1 MNTSLKVL
9 ILLVVLLFPMIIPLL
24 YFAVRYP
31 VIRETFVLLPS
42 ERVIRELNVTV
53 GKLVFIWLSTIP
65 PGESGRHAMGW
76 VIEFYVT
83 DPSNHTVVYEE
94 GVAGTG
100 PFSPESFIAQQDGVY
115 TMHFDNTVGDPI
127 NKTVRLSYRM
137 SQPVFGISID
147 LLLFIGSIAIGVLII
162 IVVAVIVLVRRRIK
176 AAPVSDAAEL
186 NQGAGDKNV
195 MSVCDEY

>member
-1 MNTSLKVL
+1 
-9 ILLVVLLFPMIIPLL
+9 
-24 YFAVRYP
+24 
-31 VIRETFVLLPS
+31 
-42 ERVIRELNVTV
+42 
-53 GKLVFIWLSTIP
+53 
-65 PGESGRHAMGW
+65 
-76 VIEFYVT
+76 
-83 DPSNHTVVYEE
+83 
-94 GVAGTG
+94 
-100 PFSPESFIAQQDGVY
+100 
-115 TMHFDNTVGDPI
+115 MHFDNTVGDPI
-127 NKTVRLSYRM
+127 NKIVRLSYRM